1 MTDPSQRP
9 AAEGIAPGHFS
20 PSPVEAGHTAPCPRR
35 IRAMHGDKWALD
47 SSEVTYYW
55 EHPYYPQYL
64 VPMADINLDVVPD
77 TALRTVDGTRADL
90 RLVTW
95 KAMDRWF
102 EEDEEV
108 FVHPRSPYARADAI
122 RSSRRVRLHLGDAVL
137 ADASGC
143 VIVFETG
150 LPPRYYLDKT
160 TIDWS
165 LLSPSDT
172 VSECPYKGTT
182 SQYWNV
188 VVNGQ
193 TSADLAWGYDF
204 PAQAVAPIAGL
215 VAFYDEKLRLT
226 LDHHL
231 GGDPAIPRS

>member
-9 AAEGIAPGHFS
+9 AAEGIAPGHFA

-35 IRAMHGDKWALD
+35 IRAMSGDRWALD
-47 SSEVTYYW
+47 SSRVTYYW

-64 VPMADINLDVVPD
+64 VPMADIDLEVMPD
-77 TALRTVDGTRADL
+77 EALKVVDGTGADQ
-90 RLVTW
+90 RLVAW
-95 KAMDRWF
+95 GAIDRWF

-108 FVHPRSPYARADAI
+108 FVHPRSPYTRADAI
-122 RSSRRVRLHLGDAVL
+122 RSSRRVRLDLDGVMI

-150 LPPRYYLDKT
+150 LPPRYYLEKT
-160 TIDWS
+160 AIDWS
-165 LLSPSDT
+165 LLTPSDT

-188 VVNGQ
+188 VVDGK
-193 TSADLAWGYDF
+193 TSPDLAWGYNF
-204 PAQAVAPIAGL
+204 PTQALAPIAGL
-215 VAFYDEKLRLT
+215 VAFYDEKLHIT
-226 LDHHL
+226 LD
-231 GGDPAIPRS
+231 